1 MEKNLIEPSE
11 EQKKQIYKAFKDNE
25 NLFKSFIEDYKK
37 NPDAWDVMSNE
48 DSLRDFLSTVTSS
61 DIEECFKDIQI
72 PDGVLD
78 AFRDGSIEEK
88 MDTIDSFSMDMIATL
103 YKYKVPKREYRT
115 KARAG
120 NDIQRKFPQ
129 SLAILSNQDYRYGMS
144 LYQEGNAYLQ
154 PLTST
159 DGLKFQNGRLYFS
172 GAEMRQVSEVELQ
185 DLKKKEGIEDIDLT
199 FLRVIYSLI
208 LKDFE
213 DNDYCFVERTHKWYI
228 PRLAQYLG
236 LGSNL
241 SKKNIEGIINK
252 VQSYH
257 NITGVLHGTRNGRP
271 VQSLYQVLN
280 FESYDDKKNTIE
292 ISSPY
297 MRYVIEAV
305 YKAAIRVKNGRP
317 VLDGKGKPKRNPSH
331 SYLIHPSLYKAKSE
345 TAKENVVILVAGIEA
360 SGNNKRK
367 GFHIRATT
375 LIDRNP
381 QLKESLAKSKNET
394 QVLKRCFKK
403 TYELLRTETDLQ
415 KAYIDIV
422 LPDPDDPKVIPTKST
437 LEDMVINIPHKGK
450 RAEYKSIK

>member
-1 MEKNLIEPSE
+1 MERNHPELSQ
-11 EQKKQIYKAFKDNE
+11 EQKEQLYKAFKENE
-25 NLFKSFIEDYKK
+25 EILKGFLEDYKR
-37 NPDAWDVMSNE
+37 NPEAWDVMSDENR
-48 DSLRDFLSTVTSS
+48 LRGFLTTITAS
-61 DIEECFKDIQI
+61 DIEECFNDMTI
-72 PDGVLD
+72 PDDVLD
-78 AFRDGSIEEK
+78 AFRDGSIEKK
-88 MDTIDSFSMDMIATL
+88 METINSFSVGMVAAL
-103 YKYKVPKREYRT
+103 YEYKSFKKEYRT

-120 NDIQRKFPQ
+120 GDIQRKLPKN
-129 SLAILSNQDYRYGMS
+129 LAILSYQDYRYGMS
-144 LYQEGNAYLQ
+144 LHQEGNAYLQ

-172 GAEMRQVSEVELQ
+172 GGEMRQVSEVELQ

-213 DNDYCFVERTHKWYI
+213 DHDYNFVARTHKWYI
-228 PRLAQYLG
+228 PTLAQYLG
-236 LGSNL
+236 LSSKL

-257 NITGVLHGTRNGRP
+257 NITGVLHGFRNGRE

-280 FESYDDKKNTIE
+280 FESYDDKANVIE

-305 YKAAIRVKNGRP
+305 YKAAIKLKNGKP
-317 VLDGKGKPKRNPSH
+317 VLDNKGKPKRSPSH

-345 TAKENVVILVAGIEA
+345 TAKENVVILVAGIET
-360 SGNNKRK
+360 SGSNKRK
-367 GFHIRATT
+367 GFHIKATT

-381 QLKESLAKSKNET
+381 QLKESLDKSKNKT
-394 QVLKRCFKK
+394 QVLKRCFRK
-403 TYELLRTETDLQ
+403 TYELLRTETDLE

-450 RAEYKSIK
+450 KAEYRDLK